1 MSRPGAP
8 GAGWKLRSRSE
19 AVLVVVAEAV
29 LVVVVVVVVVGATKR
44 SLSQLGSSLQAELQ
58 QASVRNVAVHNLSP
72 GMVTTELL
80 MTGADTPT
88 SRFFINCLAEEAG
101 DVARFLVPRIR
112 RVPLDSV
119 NPLTGAI
126 SPAYIKYLTKGK
138 AYSQILKRLVLGER
152 KDRFVKE

>member
-1 MSRPGAP
+1 MLCCREAIRIMKDQPAGHVFNMD
-8 GAGWKLRSRSE
+8 GAGADGSPTPRF
-19 AVLVVVAEAV
+19 AAY
-29 LVVVVVVVVVGATKR
+29 GATKR

-138 AYSQILKRLVLGER
+138 AYSQIL
-152 KDRFVKE
+152 